1 VALLAVLTNLGL
13 TTPTI
18 QRPFITQEQVST
30 LFFINLAGGIV
41 LFALAYLSAPLFGL
55 IFHDKRVTHVSVFLA
70 SLIPMG
76 AATAQFNA
84 VLARN
89 MRWFTIQAIDLAGR
103 LMGAMV
109 GILLAWKT
117 DWGVYALLAQAITT
131 AGLVLVLTWAAC
143 PWGPS
148 LHFDLRSVHSELRMG
163 LDLLTFNLVNFLHRQ
178 ADNIIIGYR
187 WGPVELGY
195 YSRAYNIMQQAGSGI
210 STPISN
216 AMIPA
221 LSRVCGNAERWRKIF
236 LDSASLTAAACGA
249 LFAILWAVR
258 RPLVDILLGS
268 RWHEVVPMFGYLL
281 IAGLSTSVCSPF
293 TWGFVTFGRT
303 RELLYWILFAAPVL
317 VVAFWIGASFGGVG
331 VAIAYAVTIWV
342 INFLY
347 VALALKGTPVTFLEG
362 VSIKAVVY
370 CGFAMVALGNLL
382 IDRYVTSAG
391 TIIDFLIRG
400 TLASV
405 LYVLVIVLASLIV
418 PPFTGI
424 QSLLSMAQSKFS
436 QHASRCGR
444 D

>member
-1 VALLAVLTNLGL
+1 
-13 TTPTI
+13 
-18 QRPFITQEQVST
+18 
-30 LFFINLAGGIV
+30 
-41 LFALAYLSAPLFGL
+41 
-55 IFHDKRVTHVSVFLA
+55 
-70 SLIPMG
+70 
-76 AATAQFNA
+76 
-84 VLARN
+84 
-89 MRWFTIQAIDLAGR
+89 
-103 LMGAMV
+103 
-109 GILLAWKT
+109 
-117 DWGVYALLAQAITT
+117 
-131 AGLVLVLTWAAC
+131 
-143 PWGPS
+143 
-148 LHFDLRSVHSELRMG
+148 
-163 LDLLTFNLVNFLHRQ
+163 
-178 ADNIIIGYR
+178 
-187 WGPVELGY
+187 
-195 YSRAYNIMQQAGSGI
+195 
-210 STPISN
+210 
-216 AMIPA
+216 
-221 LSRVCGNAERWRKIF
+221 
-236 LDSASLTAAACGA
+236 
-249 LFAILWAVR
+249 
-258 RPLVDILLGS
+258 
-268 RWHEVVPMFGYLL
+268 MFGYLL

-382 IDRYVTSAG
+382 IDRYVTPAG

-405 LYVLVIVLASLIV
+405 LYALVVVLASFIV

-436 QHASRCGR
+436 RHAGRCSR